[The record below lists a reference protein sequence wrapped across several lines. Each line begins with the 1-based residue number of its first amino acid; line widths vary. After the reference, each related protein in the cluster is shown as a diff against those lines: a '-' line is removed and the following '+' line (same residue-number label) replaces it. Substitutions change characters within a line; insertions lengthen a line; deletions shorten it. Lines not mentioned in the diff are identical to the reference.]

1 MGKRYPTDEFDS
13 VPQTPKRA
21 GAHRS
26 WAVFPHPAKRLRSIL
41 IVGAFVLAVGVLM
54 YTVVR
59 PWSAEAF
66 GDLKKDEQQ
75 TEQPQASGSASESA
89 STEAG
94 PSDEPSDVPSAS
106 DGAESD
112 GPSDAADSSASASDD
127 AESGAPSEEEL
138 AVPLWVYNANGNAAM
153 TQDAVTHL
161 TEEGFQPVAG
171 GQWSRIEDTS
181 TVYYKNEADGALAA
195 KIAGKL
201 KISGTY
207 QHQNI
212 PQDITVVIG
221 SDYTPR

>member
-41 IVGAFVLAVGVLM
+41 IVGAFVLAAGILM
-54 YTVVR
+54 FTVVR

-75 TEQPQASGSASESA
+75 AEQPQASGSASEEGDAESG
-89 STEAG
+89 T
-94 PSDEPSDVPSAS
+94 SDEPTGESSS
-106 DGAESD
+106 SGEAESN
-112 GPSDAADSSASASDD
+112 GPSDAADSSESASDD

-138 AVPLWVYNANGNAAM
+138 AVPLWVYNANGNAAV

>member
-41 IVGAFVLAVGVLM
+41 IVGAVVLLVGVLM

-75 TEQPQASGSASESA
+75 TEQPQASGSASEEGDA
-89 STEAG
+89 EAG
-94 PSDEPSDVPSAS
+94 SSDEPSESA
-106 DGAESD
+106 GAESD
-112 GPSDAADSSASASDD
+112 GPSDASDSSASASDD

-161 TEEGFQPVAG
+161 TEEGFHPVAG

>member
-41 IVGAFVLAVGVLM
+41 IVGAFVLAVGILM
-54 YTVVR
+54 FAVVR

-75 TEQPQASGSASESA
+75 AEQPQASGSASEDGDA
-89 STEAG
+89 ENG
-94 PSDEPSDVPSAS
+94 PSDEPSGESSAS
-106 DGAESD
+106 DGTESD
-112 GPSDAADSSASASDD
+112 EPSDAADSSASASDD

>member
-41 IVGAFVLAVGVLM
+41 IVGAFVLAVGILM
-54 YTVVR
+54 FTVVR

-75 TEQPQASGSASESA
+75 TEQPQASGSEEESP
-89 STEAG
+89 SAG
-94 PSDEPSDVPSAS
+94 PSDEPTGESSAS

-112 GPSDAADSSASASDD
+112 GPSDAADTSASASED
-127 AESGAPSEEEL
+127 AESDAPSEEEL
-138 AVPLWVYNANGNAAM
+138 AVPLWVYNANGNAAL

>member
-1 MGKRYPTDEFDS
+1 MGKLYPTDEFDS

-41 IVGAFVLAVGVLM
+41 IVGAFVLAVGILM
-54 YTVVR
+54 FAVVR

-75 TEQPQASGSASESA
+75 AEQPQASGSEEESP
-89 STEAG
+89 STG
-94 PSDEPSDVPSAS
+94 PSDEPSGESSAS

-112 GPSDAADSSASASDD
+112 GPSDAADTSASASDD

-138 AVPLWVYNANGNAAM
+138 AVPLWVYNANGNAAL

>member
-41 IVGAFVLAVGVLM
+41 IVGAFVLAVGILM
-54 YTVVR
+54 FAVVR

-75 TEQPQASGSASESA
+75 AEQPQASGSEEESP
-89 STEAG
+89 STG
-94 PSDEPSDVPSAS
+94 PSDEPTGESSAS

-112 GPSDAADSSASASDD
+112 GPSDAADTSASASED
-127 AESGAPSEEEL
+127 AESDAPSEEEL
-138 AVPLWVYNANGNAAM
+138 AVPLWVYNANGNAAL

>member
-41 IVGAFVLAVGVLM
+41 IVGAFVLAVGILM
-54 YTVVR
+54 FAVVR

-75 TEQPQASGSASESA
+75 SEQPQASGSEEESP
-89 STEAG
+89 STG
-94 PSDEPSDVPSAS
+94 PSDEPTGESSAS

-112 GPSDAADSSASASDD
+112 GPSDAADTSASASED
-127 AESGAPSEEEL
+127 AESDAPSEEEL
-138 AVPLWVYNANGNAAM
+138 AVPLWVYNANGNAAL

>member
-26 WAVFPHPAKRLRSIL
+26 WAVFPHPAKRLRPIL
-41 IVGAFVLAVGVLM
+41 IVGAFVLAVGILM

-75 TEQPQASGSASESA
+75 TEQPQASVSPSESF
-89 STEAG
+89 T
-94 PSDEPSDVPSAS
+94 
-106 DGAESD
+106 
-112 GPSDAADSSASASDD
+112 
-127 AESGAPSEEEL
+127 PSEEEF

-153 TQDAVTHL
+153 TQEAVTHL

-195 KIAGKL
+195 KIARKL

>member
-1 MGKRYPTDEFDS
+1 
-13 VPQTPKRA
+13 
-21 GAHRS
+21 
-26 WAVFPHPAKRLRSIL
+26 
-41 IVGAFVLAVGVLM
+41 M

-94 PSDEPSDVPSAS
+94 PSDEPSDGPSAS
-106 DGAESD
+106 DGADSD

>member
-41 IVGAFVLAVGVLM
+41 IVGAFVLAVGILM
-54 YTVVR
+54 FTVVR

-75 TEQPQASGSASESA
+75 TEQPQASGSEEESP
-89 STEAG
+89 STG
-94 PSDEPSDVPSAS
+94 PSDEPTGESSAS

-112 GPSDAADSSASASDD
+112 GPSDAADTSAFASED
-127 AESGAPSEEEL
+127 AESDAPSEEEL
-138 AVPLWVYNANGNAAM
+138 AVPLWVYNANGNAAL

>member
-1 MGKRYPTDEFDS
+1 MGKRYPIDEFDS

-41 IVGAFVLAVGVLM
+41 IVGAFVLAVGILM
-54 YTVVR
+54 FTVVR

-75 TEQPQASGSASESA
+75 TEQPQASGSEQESP
-89 STEAG
+89 SAG
-94 PSDEPSDVPSAS
+94 PSDEPTGESSAS

-112 GPSDAADSSASASDD
+112 GPSDAADTSASASED
-127 AESGAPSEEEL
+127 AESDAPSEEEL
-138 AVPLWVYNANGNAAM
+138 AVPLWVYNANGNAAL

>member
-41 IVGAFVLAVGVLM
+41 IVGAFVLAAGILM
-54 YTVVR
+54 FTVVR

-75 TEQPQASGSASESA
+75 AEQPQASGSASEEGDA
-89 STEAG
+89 EAG
-94 PSDEPSDVPSAS
+94 TSDEPTGEPSSS
-106 DGAESD
+106 DGAETN
-112 GPSDAADSSASASDD
+112 GPNDAADSSESASDD

-138 AVPLWVYNANGNAAM
+138 AVPLWVYNANGNAAV

>member
-41 IVGAFVLAVGVLM
+41 IVGAFVLAVGILM
-54 YTVVR
+54 FAVVR

-75 TEQPQASGSASESA
+75 AEQPQASGSEEESP
-89 STEAG
+89 STG
-94 PSDEPSDVPSAS
+94 PSDEPSGESSAS

-112 GPSDAADSSASASDD
+112 GPSDAADTSASASDD

-138 AVPLWVYNANGNAAM
+138 AVPLWVYNANGNAAL

>member
-41 IVGAFVLAVGVLM
+41 IVGAFVLAAGILM
-54 YTVVR
+54 FTVVR

-75 TEQPQASGSASESA
+75 AEQPQASGSASEEGDAESG
-89 STEAG
+89 T
-94 PSDEPSDVPSAS
+94 SDEPTGESSS
-106 DGAESD
+106 SGEAESK
-112 GPSDAADSSASASDD
+112 GPSDAADSSESASDD

-138 AVPLWVYNANGNAAM
+138 AVPLWVYNANGNAAV

>member
-1 MGKRYPTDEFDS
+1 M
-13 VPQTPKRA
+13 
-21 GAHRS
+21 
-26 WAVFPHPAKRLRSIL
+26 
-41 IVGAFVLAVGVLM
+41 LAVGILM
-54 YTVVR
+54 FAVVR

-75 TEQPQASGSASESA
+75 AEQPQASGSEEESP
-89 STEAG
+89 STG
-94 PSDEPSDVPSAS
+94 PSDEPSGESSAS

-112 GPSDAADSSASASDD
+112 GPSDAADTSASASDD

-138 AVPLWVYNANGNAAM
+138 AVPLWVYNANGNAAL